1 MRRVLVFALTL
12 LTAVLLQTTV
22 FAQLK
27 IAGVSPDLLLAVVIS
42 FALLEGPSAG
52 ATLGFSG
59 GFLRDLLLDGPT
71 GLTGLSYLVIGYVVG
86 SVRPYIGTNSVLVP
100 AVGVFVGSVAA
111 TGLYEVL
118 QPLMGQRTPPFSR
131 AISVVMLTALYNT
144 ILVPFIYPSVRRI
157 ASFYRPEKVYQ
168 W

>member
-1 MRRVLVFALTL
+1 LRRVLVFGLTL

-27 IAGVSPDLLLAVVIS
+27 ILGVSPDLLLAVVIC

-52 ATLGFSG
+52 AVLGFAG
-59 GFLRDLLLDGPT
+59 GFLRDLLLDAPA

-86 SVRPYIGTNSVLVP
+86 SIRPYIGSNTVFVP
-100 AVGVFVGSVAA
+100 AAGVFLGSIAA

-118 QPLMGQRTPPFSR
+118 QALFGQRPAPVSR
-131 AISVVMLTALYNT
+131 AISVVLLTGVYNT
-144 ILVPFIYPSVRRI
+144 ILVPFIYPPVRRI
-157 ASFYRPEKVYQ
+157 AAFYKPEKVYQ